1 MYYGISNLKNFEEKL
16 RENTGKASV
25 FPFITPKTFNGKYFN
40 GKFNKK
46 VFILSLNTH
55 FSAFNIFEIKGT
67 YTKDYQDDTYKIA
80 YEIDIPK
87 YAKFFQLLMI
97 LFVFFAINFLAESSS
112 ISTLNIA
119 YTSFLLVVFLI
130 YKLSFRKVK
139 NRFMRVFEITNEP
152 IK

>member
-25 FPFITPKTFNGKYFN
+25 FSFITPKTFNGKYFN